1 MFGSRQSLGNSSPW
15 ISLADAGKALWTLNC
30 MKSDR
35 EIWIG
40 RRFSLWLVWLLV
52 VLVFACLVMSGID
65 VPPGAKRQAHSG
77 QQKPNEKIP
86 CVPRSPKPGACRGR
100 RRADSGTEPRSGEQW
115 GAARARS
122 GACENAVACAR
133 ASDPDVNG
141 D

>member
-100 RRADSGTEPRSGEQW
+100 RRADRAQSQEAVSNGAPPEP
-115 GAARARS
+115 AVARARTLS
-122 GACENAVACAR
+122 LALV
-133 ASDPDVNG
+133 PQTPT
-141 D
+141 